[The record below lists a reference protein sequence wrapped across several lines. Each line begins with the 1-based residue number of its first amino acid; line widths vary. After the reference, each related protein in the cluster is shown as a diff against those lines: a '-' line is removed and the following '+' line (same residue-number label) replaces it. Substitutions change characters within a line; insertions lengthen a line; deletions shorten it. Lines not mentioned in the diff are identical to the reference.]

1 MRNKQDRLTLS
12 LNYKKEIKKKNYK
25 SFDCSCL
32 SIKDTQIYTLFSSL
46 NIQIPWISF
55 SENR

>member
-12 LNYKKEIKKKNYK
+12 LNYKKEIKKKITK
-25 SFDCSCL
+25 VLTVVASQLRIPKFIRSFP
-32 SIKDTQIYTLFSSL
+32 
-46 NIQIPWISF
+46 PWISF